1 MKEKITMKLRPRFS
15 NRRMKRFC
23 DNNEKRLV
31 TFLKYIKNKD
41 SIEKSLLFEK
51 SFKFL
56 SVSKISPMTFFKS
69 LMGFQ

>member
-41 SIEKSLLFEK
+41 SIEKSLLFK
-51 SFKFL
+51 KCLNFYL
-56 SVSKISPMTFFKS
+56 SQKYLP
-69 LMGFQ
+69 